1 MGSAIGLIVSAVL
14 EKADGE
20 LKLKLKLQIGR

>member
-1 MGSAIGLIVSAVL
+1 VAAMGSAIGLIVSAVL

-20 LKLKLKLQIGR
+20 LKLQIGR